1 MDVCDKILEYTA
13 PHYDSADYSALSSQY
28 QEWVESKPLAGL
40 RVLDATPLFRNT
52 LLKYRNLLAAG
63 ADLTIGL
70 SNIISH
76 NEQALQFA
84 KEELGLRATYEQAKY
99 DIVLDCA
106 GAFHQSEARI
116 GYVELTRS
124 GVEYYQNSEKP
135 IFLADSSRIK
145 EIETELGTGESLFR
159 AMDHLGFKDYQG
171 KNIVILGAGKVGRG
185 IFREAKSRG
194 CRIVVVAETNTATF
208 ECNLIDYK
216 DRQAIHKA
224 IQGAWAVVMATG
236 VKGALGLTIDAQV
249 AIESQAILINMG
261 AEDEFGPIFTKERLL
276 EGGRTL
282 NFILD
287 EPTHLRFIDPTMA
300 LHNFGA
306 QFLVE
311 NSSMRGIIIPNE
323 QVEEMI
329 LETKSNKLLKYF
341 DNNQIL

>member
-1 MDVCDKILEYTA
+1 MDICDKILEYTA
-13 PHYDSADYSALSSQY
+13 PHYDSEDYSALSSQY

-76 NEQALQFA
+76 NEQVLQFA
-84 KEELGLRATYEQAKY
+84 TKELGLSATRHNGEY

-106 GAFHQSEARI
+106 GAFHQSEARV

-124 GVEYYQNSEKP
+124 GVEYYQNSKRP
-135 IFLADSSRIK
+135 VFLADSSRIK

-159 AMDHLGFKDYQG
+159 AMDHLGFQRYQDR
-171 KNIVILGAGKVGRG
+171 NLVIFGSGKVGRG
-185 IFREAKSRG
+185 IFREARNRG
-194 CRIVVVAETNTATF
+194 CNVVVVTDPLSVNF
-208 ECNLIDYK
+208 DCQIIDYK
-216 DRQAIHKA
+216 DKFAVCEVIKKA
-224 IQGAWAVVMATG
+224 WVVVMATG
-236 VKGALGLTIDAQV
+236 IKGAMGSTIDARV
-249 AIESQAILINMG
+249 AIESSAILINMG
-261 AEDEFGPIFTKERLL
+261 AEDEFGPIFPRERLL
-276 EGGRTL
+276 KGGRTL

-311 NSSMRGIIIPNE
+311 NPESKGIITPNTQIE
-323 QVEEMI
+323 KMI
-329 LETKSNKLLKYF
+329 LATANQRLELL
-341 DNNQIL
+341 